1 MENRTSIRKKNDDI
15 NKRLNTESVN
25 ISNENSIEIVDNSNK
40 SQTDIKEDKIKKT
53 KELIRKLLKESLDK
67 KLIISEK
74 KSSNQIT
81 LIKTEIKSITS
92 LTKDIEKWSK
102 QIEEK
107 IKKDKKKYSKI
118 KQNRYGGGKRRGL
131 SPHKPN
137 NNNNT
142 NRSSHYRA
150 KTPSH
155 LNKTGTDNRDKS
167 SSIYGIKRELI
178 KSRASMG
185 MRSSK
190 TIQVERSS
198 RAINSRQKFIV
209 EKRKSS
215 LNLKKINQMNDSN
228 LDELQTIS
236 ITSLKTNKTNTSSLN
251 TVNNSR
257 TNIKNPVNKNNN
269 KKMKIININNNVS
282 CNTSDKN
289 LIHIK
294 KKKTNNSSLN
304 TEEKKK
310 RRKTPVAKK
319 IGNNDDSSS
328 KIINSSKKMKKTM
341 EKTIKDEI
349 VDILDMEYN
358 LQKETG
364 LNDNDPLLILPLKD
378 LDFVPKGLLRR
389 NSIRAENPQNYRKYL
404 LSSFNLEENLNNIQ
418 LNNILKYLSIND
430 LLLVKNLSKKF
441 HQLIIAY
448 LMEYLGKE
456 KKSITDIKDNLN
468 LNEKPN
474 REGFDNFEL
483 SKGSKKAVLLLN
495 EPELRCLFKQE
506 NTPIYEILLIYR
518 IYFQIIN
525 HPFALIAKVDMD
537 QFWEKCRNYFL
548 NENNGNSGDVL
559 MTMINEKKIDI
570 SRNNL
575 YQIYNLVKGN
585 LEKMVPKYYM
595 EMCGTTGLFVFI
607 IKEILE
613 FLGISKKIKKKE
625 NAYWTYTDIID
636 SIDDKINYLNKSNI

>member
-1 MENRTSIRKKNDDI
+1 MENRSSFRKKNDDI
-15 NKRLNTESVN
+15 NKKINTESVN

-40 SQTDIKEDKIKKT
+40 SQIDIKEDKIKKT
-53 KELIRKLLKESLDK
+53 KELIQKLLKESLDK
-67 KLIISEK
+67 KLMISEK

-81 LIKTEIKSITS
+81 IIKTEIKSITS
-92 LTKDIEKWSK
+92 LTKDIVKWSK

-107 IKKDKKKYSKI
+107 IKKDKKKYSKLR
-118 KQNRYGGGKRRGL
+118 QNKYGGGKRRGL
-131 SPHKPN
+131 SPHRP
-137 NNNNT
+137 NNT
-142 NRSSHYRA
+142 NNTFRSSHYRA

-178 KSRASMG
+178 KSRPSIG

-190 TIQVERSS
+190 TIQVERSF
-198 RAINSRQKFIV
+198 RGINSRV

-215 LNLKKINQMNDSN
+215 INLKKFNQMNDSN

-236 ITSLKTNKTNTSSLN
+236 ITSLKTNKTNTSSYN

-257 TNIKNPVNKNNN
+257 TNIKKPVNKNDN
-269 KKMKIININNNVS
+269 KKTKTINMKNNVS

-319 IGNNDDSSS
+319 INNNDDSSS
-328 KIINSSKKMKKTM
+328 KIINSSKKMKKAT

-358 LQKETG
+358 LEKEIG
-364 LNDNDPLLILPLKD
+364 FNDNDPLLILPLKD

-389 NSIRAENPQNYRKYL
+389 NSIRTQNPHKNRKYL

-418 LNNILKYLSIND
+418 FNNILKYLSIND
-430 LLLVKNLSKKF
+430 LLLIKNLSKKF
-441 HQLIIAY
+441 HHLIIAY

-456 KKSITDIKDNLN
+456 KKSISDIKDNLN
-468 LNEKPN
+468 LKEKPN

-483 SKGSKKAVLLLN
+483 SKGSKKAILLLN
-495 EPELRCLFKQE
+495 EPELRCLFKKE

-548 NENNGNSGDVL
+548 NENNGKPGDIL

-570 SRNNL
+570 NRNNL

-585 LEKMVPKYYM
+585 LEIMVPNHYT

-607 IKEILE
+607 VKEILE

-636 SIDDKINYLNKSNI
+636 SIDYKINYLNKSNI